1 MFVLPLR
8 NAVKD
13 GVLSHLPEYS
23 EIVVQKMLIFTF
35 TIFTTICIYIYKVY
49 LLLGWF
55 VVNPECA

>member
-1 MFVLPLR
+1 MFVLQPLS
-8 NAVKD
+8 NAIKD

-35 TIFTTICIYIYKVY
+35 CYIYYYIYKVY

-55 VVNPECA
+55 VVNPECT